1 MSRQAAFT
9 SSSDLHRAMPE
20 TAHARLD
27 RTHAALASLR
37 EEERRLERLGFGEA
51 LRRCREQLRYW
62 EFLAALFSLPAS
74 AARRERR
81 AHGSH

>member
-1 MSRQAAFT
+1 MSRHAAFT
-9 SSSDLHRAMPE
+9 PTSDLHRAMPE

-74 AARRERR
+74 TSRPSHRT
-81 AHGSH
+81 HGSH